1 MPSLETK
8 TLLEEILT
16 ISAEAQTES
25 LEVKISSKVISML
38 LAEIQIQ

>member
-8 TLLEEILT
+8 TLLEEIRT
-16 ISAEAQTES
+16 ISTEAQTES
-25 LEVKISSKVISML
+25 LEVKINSKAIIML